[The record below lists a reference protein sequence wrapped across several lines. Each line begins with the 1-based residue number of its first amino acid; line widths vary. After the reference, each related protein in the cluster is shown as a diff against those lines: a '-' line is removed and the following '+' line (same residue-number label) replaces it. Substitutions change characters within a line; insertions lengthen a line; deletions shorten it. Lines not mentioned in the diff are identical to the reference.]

1 MKLELPYVQEEA
13 VANFKVIRYF
23 WHSLCVYAV
32 LCKVMQSNYDD
43 FRRFVSSK
51 FQKRPPNERSLILL
65 KTAEKLHISPNFFCV
80 TFEEYYSFHCV
91 LLIYVIV
98 LA

>member
-13 VANFKVIRYF
+13 VANFKVIKYF

-32 LCKVMQSNYDD
+32 LCKVMQSNCDD

-65 KTAEKLHISPNFFCV
+65 KTAKSSIFRRISFA
-80 TFEEYYSFHCV
+80 
-91 LLIYVIV
+91 LLLKSTIASIACY
-98 LA
+98 